1 MICSSCRASLRQ
13 TRIFDRPPSALRSF
27 SRTSLAVPFASSRGL
42 TIPESQ
48 RQQCRLLR
56 TPRRRPA
63 SLARLFSASVS
74 SARLFSAS
82 VSSASSASS
91 NASSSQGNPAR
102 QESGE
107 RQKEEEEVEY
117 MSPAEASIA
126 ALLADKLAP
135 TSHLLVQ
142 DVSGGCGSMYAI
154 QVASPRFRGQ
164 SLLKQQRM
172 VNAALGDLVKSWH
185 GVQIRTIVPDE

>member
-63 SLARLFSASVS
+63 SL
-74 SARLFSAS
+74 ARLFSAS